1 MFSKSV
7 KTSKIIVKTMC
18 FERLQV
24 EGVNGKRCQVNIKDD
39 ANEHAE
45 INGKHAWFMLV
56 K

>member
-1 MFSKSV
+1 MF
-7 KTSKIIVKTMC
+7 